1 MLKTPR
7 TVCGLPGGLKESL
20 DGESHPFGSDGHG
33 LVGGSQ
39 HACRDLS
46 CEGKMKRIQ
55 RAQGNRGEHAGHP
68 LGQSPRA
75 LVWRFKRKSIAAWT

>member
-1 MLKTPR
+1 
-7 TVCGLPGGLKESL
+7 
-20 DGESHPFGSDGHG
+20 
-33 LVGGSQ
+33 
-39 HACRDLS
+39 
-46 CEGKMKRIQ
+46 MKRIQ